1 MPTVQ
6 DEIDTSEPPV
16 SVPDTGDTGESG
28 KIKMIVS
35 LVKKCFGVKDIASM
49 RLSLPASLLEPI
61 PNLEYWHYLDR
72 PDLFAAV
79 NDSEDPFERMIA
91 VLRFTFSKDLK
102 FIHGKVC
109 KPYNSVLG
117 EHFRAHWDV
126 MPVTYPEANRLRPP
140 VQHLYLA
147 PAAAESV
154 YSTMEGSS
162 IKSGVSEASRKSI
175 GARSSGATSRA
186 SGSGTTRTG
195 TPTPSTPATS
205 AIEEQLDAELA
216 HLTLDSNSPSTA
228 QLDDEKLKGL
238 PGNASVS
245 SVQLIEA
252 DSPTSSPVVASAGP
266 RRVRTSYLTE
276 QISHHPPVSAYYA
289 SCPSRQVAMCG
300 IDQISA
306 KVSGTTVRVAPGSCN
321 KGIFLFLENR
331 TGAGGERER
340 YHINHPPAHVNGI
353 LRGSFYIT
361 VSESTIITCTGG
373 NGWTIPGG
381 RYKGTTVGLRAVI
394 DFKEES
400 WIGKPHFAI
409 EGVVHTYDL
418 TDTGNDRD
426 GWQSWTRVKHVPK
439 ERVVASI
446 TGSWRHLIKYKL
458 NPAFFPPPSQSST
471 PRSPVS
477 PTSSSLSLPL
487 DEWVSLL
494 DLSTLYPIPK
504 LVRDLSKQQ
513 EKESRLMWQIVTE
526 KLLSKEYSEANK
538 AKHAIEQRQREEEAA
553 RKLRGEKY
561 VPKYFVWDEDTGIP
575 VLTDAGVNA
584 LEEEMKEEA
593 VHPIEQ

>member
-1 MPTVQ
+1 M
-6 DEIDTSEPPV
+6 
-16 SVPDTGDTGESG
+16 
-28 KIKMIVS
+28 
-35 LVKKCFGVKDIASM
+35 
-49 RLSLPASLLEPI
+49 
-61 PNLEYWHYLDR
+61 
-72 PDLFAAV
+72 
-79 NDSEDPFERMIA
+79 
-91 VLRFTFSKDLK
+91 
-102 FIHGKVC
+102 
-109 KPYNSVLG
+109 
-117 EHFRAHWDV
+117 
-126 MPVTYPEANRLRPP
+126 
-140 VQHLYLA
+140 A

-154 YSTMEGSS
+154 YSTMDGSS

-205 AIEEQLDAELA
+205 AVEELDAELA
-216 HLTLDSNSPSTA
+216 QLSLDPSA
-228 QLDDEKLKGL
+228 ASKLFPEAEREKLKGL

-245 SVQLIEA
+245 SVQLIEE
-252 DSPTSSPVVASAGP
+252 DSPTSSPVVASVGP

-289 SCPSRQVAMCG
+289 SCPTRRVAMCG

-321 KGIFLFLENR
+321 KGIFLSLENR
-331 TGAGGERER
+331 TSSAGERER

-361 VSESTIITCTGG
+361 VSESTIVTCTGG
-373 NGWTIPGG
+373 NGWTVPGG
-381 RYKGTTVGLRAVI
+381 RFKGKKVGLRAVI

-418 TDTGNDRD
+418 GSKGDDKD
-426 GWQSWTRVKHVPK
+426 GWQGWTRVKHVPK
-439 ERVVASI
+439 ELVVASV
-446 TGSWRHLIKYKL
+446 TGSWRHLVKYKL
-458 NPAFFPPPSQSST
+458 NPAYFPPPSESST

-477 PTSSSLSLPL
+477 PASSSVSLPL
-487 DEWVSLL
+487 DEWVPLL

-513 EKESRLMWQIVTE
+513 EKESRRMWQMVTE

-538 AKHAIEQRQREEEAA
+538 AKHAIEQRQREEESA
-553 RKLRGEKY
+553 RKQRGERW
-561 VPKYFVWDEDTGIP
+561 VIFV
-575 VLTDAGVNA
+575 
-584 LEEEMKEEA
+584 
-593 VHPIEQ
+593 